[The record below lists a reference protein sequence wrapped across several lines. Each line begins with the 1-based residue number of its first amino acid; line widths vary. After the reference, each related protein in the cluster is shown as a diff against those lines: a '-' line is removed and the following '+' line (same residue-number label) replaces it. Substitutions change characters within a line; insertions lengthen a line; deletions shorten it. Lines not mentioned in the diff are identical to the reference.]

1 MKKLCPSWQ
10 DLTDLQ
16 WQEACRR
23 EAVIRPL
30 AEQDSVS
37 RHEAAEAAERLGIGP
52 ALVYR
57 LVARFRGRPQT
68 TSLAPGVRGRGSR
81 SRGLDS
87 QVEALIAS
95 TIKAVYLRPERPR
108 LSDLWRA
115 VRAQCLARGL
125 KAPTY
130 NTLAARVQQCDPRVL
145 LQARAGAVAAR
156 QRYERVKPSSLQP
169 NWPLEVVQ
177 IDHTLIDVL
186 VVDELERQPIGR
198 PWLTLAIDVASRLV
212 TGFHVSLERPSSL
225 TVALALT
232 QAVLPKEGWLSDRQL
247 DLSWP
252 AAGLPEALHLD
263 NAAEFKAEALE
274 RGTREYGVR
283 LLYRPP
289 GRPHFGGHIERL
301 IGTMMG
307 AVHLLPGTTFS
318 DAKEKGAYRSEKGA
332 VLTLNELERWLAL
345 QILGVYHQSVH
356 ATLGRTPAVVWQ
368 EGLAR
373 RPRSVRQPLDR
384 ERFFLDF
391 LPGQRRLIRRDGV
404 QLFHLHYWHNV
415 LSPRAGRS
423 AKPVLIKYDPR
434 NLSQVYWQDEDG
446 QYWKL
451 PYRNLALPP
460 ISLWEHDE
468 AVRRLRAEGRQ
479 QVDERQLVAVVLQ
492 QRQLVEQARRK
503 TAGRRLRR
511 QARGQ
516 RPAEAGGEGGKSTR
530 DLSGGESAAAAAG
543 QQEESLGEVTPFDVE
558 VGS

>member
-1 MKKLCPSWQ
+1 MQKLCPGWQ

-23 EAVIRPL
+23 EAIIRPL
-30 AEQDSVS
+30 TEQGAVS
-37 RHEAAEAAERLGIGP
+37 RQEAAAAAERLGIGRT
-52 ALVYR
+52 LLYE
-57 LVARFRGRPQT
+57 LVARFRRRAQT
-68 TSLAPGVRGRGSR
+68 SSLAPGARGRGSR
-81 SRGLDS
+81 SRALDPR
-87 QVEALIAS
+87 VEAVVAWA
-95 TIKAVYLRPERPR
+95 IKEVYLRPERPR
-108 LSDLWRA
+108 LMDLWRA
-115 VRAQCLARGL
+115 VQAQCLTRGL
-125 KAPTY
+125 KAPAYHTV
-130 NTLAARVQQCDPRVL
+130 AARVQEWDPRVL
-145 LQARAGAVAAR
+145 VRARAGAAAAR
-156 QRYERVKPSSLQP
+156 QRYGRLNPSSLQP
-169 NWPLEVVQ
+169 GWPLEVVQ
-177 IDHTLIDVL
+177 IDHTALDVL
-186 VVDELERQPIGR
+186 VVDELERQPLGRR

-225 TVALALT
+225 TVALVLT

-247 DLSWP
+247 ALSWP

-274 RGTREYGVR
+274 RGTREYGVH

-332 VLTLNELERWLAL
+332 ALTLNELERWLAL

-356 ATLGRTPAVVWQ
+356 ATLGRTPAAAWQ
-368 EGLAR
+368 EGLAQ
-373 RPRSVRQPLDR
+373 RPRPVRQPQDR

-391 LPGQRRLIRRDGV
+391 LPGQRRRIRRDGV
-404 QLFHLHYWHNV
+404 QLFHLHYWHDV

-423 AKPVLIKYDPR
+423 AKRVLIKYDPR
-434 NLSQVYWQDEDG
+434 NLSRVYWRDEEG

-468 AVRRLRAEGRQ
+468 AVHRLRAAGQR
-479 QVDERQLVAVVLQ
+479 QVDERGLIDVVLQ

-503 TAGRRLRR
+503 TARRRLGR
-511 QARGQ
+511 QPRG
-516 RPAEAGGEGGKSTR
+516 RSPAPQ
-530 DLSGGESAAAAAG
+530 SGGAQGATAAAVAG
-543 QQEESLGEVTPFDVE
+543 PQQEEEPLGEVPPFAVE